1 MGGLPPHSTRPLF
14 HVVLLH
20 SALPCAEET
29 TYIYVASISPD
40 VYLTLFFPFRL
51 SFFFFFSTI
60 LSLRCRLI
68 FGGYLTYIRKH
79 SICITVELVGKGS
92 I

>member
-1 MGGLPPHSTRPLF
+1 MGELPPHSTRPLF

-51 SFFFFFSTI
+51 SFFFFF
-60 LSLRCRLI
+60 LLFCRCAAASYL
-68 FGGYLTYIRKH
+68 GGT
-79 SICITVELVGKGS
+79 
-92 I
+92 